1 MIPVCICTPYHL
13 SSVYRNSTSNGGRKL
28 CVVCSKS
35 KSSTYYKKLWGK
47 KVAYQRCQFLYVGGM
62 YFRKNTGNI
71 LEKYR

>member
-13 SSVYRNSTSNGGRKL
+13 SSFYRNSTSNGGRKL

-47 KVAYQRCQFLYVGGM
+47 KLPIKDVSFYTSEECIFAKILVK
-62 YFRKNTGNI
+62 YFRKI
-71 LEKYR
+71 